1 MDRSL
6 FCAATRVTLGDGHK
20 TSFWHS
26 SWLDARTSK
35 LVAPLIHEVS
45 ERKNRTVHDALANNR
60 WIADVAVSTFTVKH
74 MSLFITLWG
83 MLQDIAL
90 LPRTMD
96 AISWNLTADG
106 VYFAGSAYKAQF

>member
-1 MDRSL
+1 
-6 FCAATRVTLGDGHK
+6 
-20 TSFWHS
+20 
-26 SWLDARTSK
+26 
-35 LVAPLIHEVS
+35 
-45 ERKNRTVHDALANNR
+45 
-60 WIADVAVSTFTVKH
+60 